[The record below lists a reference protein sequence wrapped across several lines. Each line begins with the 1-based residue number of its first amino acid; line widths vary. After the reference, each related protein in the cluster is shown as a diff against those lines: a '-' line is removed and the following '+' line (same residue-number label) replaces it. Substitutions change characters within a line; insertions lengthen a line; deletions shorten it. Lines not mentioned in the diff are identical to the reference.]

1 MPPVRAVV
9 LRLGHRP
16 ERDKRV
22 TTHVGLVARAFG
34 AEEMLR
40 CGRDAHVE
48 ESLDDVSRR
57 WGGDFRL
64 TADASW
70 KGEMVRWKER
80 GGGVVHLTMYG
91 SNLPDVIDEIR
102 RRKEI
107 MVVVGAEKVPA
118 EVYELADWNVA
129 VGNQPHSEVAA
140 LAVFLDRLFQGEELA
155 REFEGGLKIVP
166 SPRGKEVLYPENGL
180 DEEEGGRDKEEGG
193 DKEKGEEDDMGKV
206 GEEEDGDGGGA
217 LPGAEAGLLLW
228 R

>member
-1 MPPVRAVV
+1 MRAVV

-34 AEEMLR
+34 AEEMLL

-48 ESLDDVSRR
+48 ESLDDVARR

-180 DEEEGGRDKEEGG
+180 DEEEGGRDKEE
-193 DKEKGEEDDMGKV
+193 
-206 GEEEDGDGGGA
+206 
-217 LPGAEAGLLLW
+217 
-228 R
+228 